1 MVKSNKQ
8 PRSGKLTIER
18 PFLWYGSSIRPAAG
32 KKGGNLPPRG
42 KYGTE
47 KTSAQGKA
55 PRKSPASAGA
65 EGWTSLLK
73 SGPQFPENKK
83 TGGERCPRLLA
94 CCVCT
99 MLIRLFYSSAALDSL
114 LTSLEAELSLLST
127 ALLVSELLS
136 SLAEDSVSE
145 AEEAPL
151 RVLSLT
157 KEESFTVFMA
167 D

>member
-1 MVKSNKQ
+1 
-8 PRSGKLTIER
+8 
-18 PFLWYGSSIRPAAG
+18 
-32 KKGGNLPPRG
+32 
-42 KYGTE
+42 
-47 KTSAQGKA
+47 
-55 PRKSPASAGA
+55 
-65 EGWTSLLK
+65 
-73 SGPQFPENKK
+73 
-83 TGGERCPRLLA
+83 
-94 CCVCT
+94 

-136 SLAEDSVSE
+136 SLAED

-167 D
+167 DWFSSTPSTDWACSST

>member
-1 MVKSNKQ
+1 MSPLSCGMV
-8 PRSGKLTIER
+8 PV
-18 PFLWYGSSIRPAAG
+18 YA
-32 KKGGNLPPRG
+32 PPRERKG
-42 KYGTE
+42 AICRPVGNMGQKNPVP
-47 KTSAQGKA
+47 KA
-55 PRKSPASAGA
+55 KRPGNPRLALGEAPARSSR
-65 EGWTSLLK
+65 WLLE
-73 SGPQFPENKK
+73 SKK
-83 TGGERCPRLLA
+83 TGGERYPRLLA

>member
-1 MVKSNKQ
+1 MGQRNPVV
-8 PRSGKLTIER
+8 PGE
-18 PFLWYGSSIRPAAG
+18 
-32 KKGGNLPPRG
+32 
-42 KYGTE
+42 
-47 KTSAQGKA
+47 A

-83 TGGERCPRLLA
+83 TGGERYPRLLA